1 MFVTYMYATLPRA
14 YQEMTE
20 IYLQDAIQPRL
31 GQGGFEVHFF

>member
-20 IYLQDAIQPRL
+20 IYLQEYS
-31 GQGGFEVHFF
+31 EVQ